1 MPQPPSYWAEPSDLP
16 SNIVS
21 RRRRRPKS
29 SGGGTKAVNWTQRE
43 APGYESL
50 KRRQQTEEL
59 GRRRRLACL
68 GSWENDPD
76 PRAPSD
82 EKTCRVKRDPESGIW
97 QLAIDPKR
105 QEIYERIKKPVRL
118 DGDHRAAIQNREK
131 FRQEQ
136 AQKYKH
142 RVKVQKDQSGLWA
155 MDLTKDGEVNEG
167 RQETW
172 QRVAQPFRIRGT
184 HVHAIATAKAE
195 DKARRENAKKFYYD
209 SAEGR
214 EWCDRVSQPLRAAAK
229 FKG

>member
-1 MPQPPSYWAEPSDLP
+1 M
-16 SNIVS
+16 
-21 RRRRRPKS
+21 
-29 SGGGTKAVNWTQRE
+29 
-43 APGYESL
+43 
-50 KRRQQTEEL
+50 
-59 GRRRRLACL
+59 
-68 GSWENDPD
+68 
-76 PRAPSD
+76 
-82 EKTCRVKRDPESGIW
+82 DPESGIW

-167 RQETW
+167 GQEHG
-172 QRVAQPFRIRGT
+172 QRVAQPGAIRGT
-184 HVHAIATAKAE
+184 HVRRRDGQGRGEGA
-195 DKARRENAKKFYYD
+195 ARERE
-209 SAEGR
+209 EVLLRLRRGR
-214 EWCDRVSQPLRAAAK
+214 GVVAPRVPSRSRAAAK

>member
-1 MPQPPSYWAEPSDLP
+1 MFAKKAAAGEL
-16 SNIVS
+16 
-21 RRRRRPKS
+21 
-29 SGGGTKAVNWTQRE
+29 GAGTKVVNWTQRE

-76 PRAPSD
+76 PLRPPT
-82 EKTCRVKRDPESGIW
+82 KKRVESKRDPESGIW

-136 AQKYKH
+136 A
-142 RVKVQKDQSGLWA
+142 RSISTASRCRRTSRASGPW
-155 MDLTKDGEVNEG
+155 
-167 RQETW
+167 
-172 QRVAQPFRIRGT
+172 I
-184 HVHAIATAKAE
+184 
-195 DKARRENAKKFYYD
+195 
-209 SAEGR
+209 
-214 EWCDRVSQPLRAAAK
+214 
-229 FKG
+229 